1 MVAQPSPPDPAAL
14 RQDRYGDGFPDDGFD
29 SRGRPAG
36 KDYQDYEDYE
46 DYEDADEFEPEDFHE
61 EPPAERRGSPSARS
75 TGRAWLIMAIQLALS
90 VVGGA
95 AVWLG
100 FNYLW
105 GMLPQAALGAAV
117 VVIVG
122 LVLIVRKLRK
132 AEDLQTTVLA
142 VLVGLVVTVSPAV
155 LLLLAR

>member
-1 MVAQPSPPDPAAL
+1 MSDPAGGP
-14 RQDRYGDGFPDDGFD
+14 RQERYVEGFPDEDFESSDEFAGDDEDFD
-29 SRGRPAG
+29 
-36 KDYQDYEDYE
+36 DFTDEE
-46 DYEDADEFEPEDFHE
+46 DEFEPEEFDE
-61 EPPAERRGSPSARS
+61 EPPPPQRRGVRPARPPRSA
-75 TGRAWLIMAIQLALS
+75 GREWLVMLVQLGFS
-90 VVGGA
+90 VLGGA

-100 FNYLW
+100 FNWLW
-105 GMLPQAALGAAV
+105 GRLPQAALGAAV

-122 LVLIVRKLRK
+122 MVLIVRKIRK